1 MMRRFQSIFFTL
13 LLLCFTLPSMA
24 QGTAEVWLNKAV
36 EQFQNKG
43 VEVVFRINEE
53 GFNIGG
59 KLLMEGNNYHF
70 DTDEMKVWYDGTTQW
85 TMQYTDDYSELFRD
99 EKRGR
104 TSYFGPTKAKVAL
117 VWPLHFSYKKGGQR

>member
-1 MMRRFQSIFFTL
+1 MRRFQSIFFTL

-59 KLLMEGNNYHF
+59 KLLMEGNI
-70 DTDEMKVWYDGTTQW
+70 
-85 TMQYTDDYSELFRD
+85 
-99 EKRGR
+99 
-104 TSYFGPTKAKVAL
+104 PT
-117 VWPLHFSYKKGGQR
+117 R